1 MKLFQGYTNSD
12 LMSLFQTR
20 VDINPDL
27 AVLFTPGEGVY
38 NNLSVFLDQ
47 RKVNITRYLD

>member
-1 MKLFQGYTNSD
+1 
-12 LMSLFQTR
+12 MSLFQTR
-20 VDINPDL
+20 ADINPDL
-27 AVLFTPGEGVY
+27 AVLFTAGEGVY